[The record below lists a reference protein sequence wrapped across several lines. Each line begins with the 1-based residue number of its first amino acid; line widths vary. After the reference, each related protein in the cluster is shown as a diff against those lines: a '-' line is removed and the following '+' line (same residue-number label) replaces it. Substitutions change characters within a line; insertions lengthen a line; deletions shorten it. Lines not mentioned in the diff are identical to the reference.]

1 MAAMIDTARPRFYA
15 LDADYR
21 IEVTRTAGEIAPID
35 AVDDTGE
42 SVDADDLLTLARD
55 LCEYGGE
62 DVEEALDALLGYALD
77 LDAAERCVALADE
90 HDVDAAIPFVLDP
103 SEEPIVFAL
112 TDAASVALDELVE
125 WTPDVDPERP
135 EPWAMDDDSVNAF
148 AAQSAQPLWRG
159 PCASC
164 GLRGTSMMGTSCPRC
179 SRPTGR
185 VLRSL
190 DRAAGAR

>member
-35 AVDDTGE
+35 VVDDTGE

-55 LCEYGGE
+55 LCSYEGE

-77 LDAAERCVALADE
+77 LDAAERNVALADE
-90 HDVDAAIPFVLDP
+90 CDVDA
-103 SEEPIVFAL
+103 
-112 TDAASVALDELVE
+112 ALDELVDWE
-125 WTPDVDPERP
+125 PDVDPERP